1 MVYPLS
7 ISALVSRAARGR
19 GGGRARPRPR
29 GGAAAPRPPAAARR
43 GGGKKN
49 RPTQT
54 SAIDPHTV
62 FKTDISDQS
71 SLSSDAR
78 ARFGVL

>member
-19 GGGRARPRPR
+19 GVKNYLCQKK
-29 GGAAAPRPPAAARR
+29 PPH
-43 GGGKKN
+43 
-49 RPTQT
+49 TQT

-62 FKTDISDQS
+62 FKTDISP
-71 SLSSDAR
+71 LSSDAR
-78 ARFGVL
+78 GLVYCNLDSHTP